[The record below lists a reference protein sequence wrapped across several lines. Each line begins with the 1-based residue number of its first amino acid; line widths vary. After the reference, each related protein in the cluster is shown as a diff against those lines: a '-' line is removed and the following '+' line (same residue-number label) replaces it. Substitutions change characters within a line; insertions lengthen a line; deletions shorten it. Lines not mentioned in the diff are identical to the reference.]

1 MRKLIV
7 LIVLVAACSIEKR
20 GAPGTDRDTEVVLG
34 EQRQTDSVEV
44 IIATP
49 SFAVT
54 GDEVPI
60 SVVVRNNTDRRMDL
74 HLTGREVVFDIVVTR
89 PDSSVV
95 WQRLAHTTGQ
105 QILQLRPMAPRESF
119 TLSDHWHATE
129 PGEYLVTASLP
140 TDAAP
145 LQAQPVRL
153 TIR

>member
-1 MRKLIV
+1 MRKLMV
-7 LIVLVAACSIEKR
+7 LVALVAACSIEKR
-20 GAPGTDRDTEVVLG
+20 GAPGTDRNSEVVLG
-34 EQRQTDSVEV
+34 EPPQADSVEV

-49 SFAVT
+49 SFALI

-60 SVVVRNNTDRRMDL
+60 SVVVRNNTDRRIEL
-74 HLTGREVVFDIVVTR
+74 HLTGRDVVFDIFVMR

-95 WQRLAHTTGQ
+95 WQRLANTTVQ

-129 PGEYLVTASLP
+129 PGEYLITASLP